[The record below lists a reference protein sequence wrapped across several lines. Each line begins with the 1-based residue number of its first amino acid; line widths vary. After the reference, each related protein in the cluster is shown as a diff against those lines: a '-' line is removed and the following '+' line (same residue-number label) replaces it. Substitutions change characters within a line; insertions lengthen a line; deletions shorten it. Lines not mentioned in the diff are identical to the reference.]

1 MPFQKLK
8 LRLRA
13 RKYQRKTDPGGIAFL
28 RQSLQPGQCA
38 FDIGAHRA
46 GYLYHMM
53 ESVGESGRV
62 HAFEPQSALYQYISR
77 IRKLMGWQNLNLNH
91 LALSDQ
97 TGEVTLHIPVNKVN
111 KGSSPG
117 ASIVEGVASGEI
129 ALRETV
135 PMDTLDR
142 YCERQGVVPDFI
154 KVDVEGNELNVFKG
168 GENVLRKHKPAIL
181 VEIEERHIGREQ
193 MEATFKWLKDC
204 GYEGHFI
211 RGHERLPLSAFSVEE
226 HQNTGGNGLYCNNFT
241 FTAGRK

>member
-1 MPFQKLK
+1 M
-8 LRLRA
+8 
-13 RKYQRKTDPGGIAFL
+13 
-28 RQSLQPGQCA
+28 
-38 FDIGAHRA
+38 
-46 GYLYHMM
+46 
-53 ESVGESGRV
+53 
-62 HAFEPQSALYQYISR
+62 
-77 IRKLMGWQNLNLNH
+77 
-91 LALSDQ
+91 
-97 TGEVTLHIPVNKVN
+97 HIPVNKVN

-135 PMDTLDR
+135 SMDTLDR

-168 GENVLRKHKPAIL
+168 GEAVLRKHKPAIL

-193 MEATFKWLKDC
+193 MEETFKWLEDC

-211 RGHERLPLSAFSVEE
+211 RGHKRLPLSAFSVEE
-226 HQNTGGNGLYCNNFT
+226 HQNTGRNGLYCNNFT